1 MGLLEGK
8 KAVIFGVA
16 NDKSIAWAIAEAFK
30 REGAEL
36 ALTYANDMM
45 AKRVIPL
52 AESLGVDLVLPCDV
66 QSDADIKAVFE
77 RIGAAWGGLD
87 TLIHSVA
94 FASKDELKGSF
105 LNTTREG
112 FAMAM
117 DISAYSLIALTKE
130 AAPLMKERDG
140 NVLAMSYYGGQKVFP
155 NYNVMG
161 VAKAALE
168 MSVRYLAEAVG
179 GDGIRVN
186 AISAGPIK
194 TLAAAGIGGFNQIAS
209 HVSEK
214 APLRRNITQE
224 EVAAAVYLSSYLARG
239 VTGENHFV
247 DSGYKHY
254 RPVAGRKTTATYSG
268 ILYLMRLRNDVP
280 GQIPFKR
287 GKFPSSIC
295 TQPDR
300 A

>member
-1 MGLLEGK
+1 MGLLQGK

-36 ALTYANDMM
+36 ALTYANETV
-45 AKRVIPL
+45 AKRVLPL
-52 AESLGVDLVLPCDV
+52 AESVDAKLVLPCDV
-66 QSDADIKAVFE
+66 QSDMDIKSVFD
-77 RIGAAWGGLD
+77 RIGATWGGLD
-87 TLIHSVA
+87 ILIHSVA

-112 FAMAM
+112 FALAL

-130 AAPLMKERDG
+130 AAPLMKGRDG
-140 NVLAMSYYGGQKVFP
+140 SVLTMSYYGGQKVFP

-179 GDGIRVN
+179 PDGTRVN
-186 AISAGPIK
+186 GISAGPIR
-194 TLAAAGIGGFNQIAS
+194 TLAAAGVGGFNQIAG

-224 EVAAAVYLSSYLARG
+224 EVAGAALYLSSPLSRG
-239 VTGENHFV
+239 VTGEIHFV
-247 DSGYKHY
+247 DSGYNII
-254 RPVAGRKTTATYSG
+254 G
-268 ILYLMRLRNDVP
+268 L
-280 GQIPFKR
+280 
-287 GKFPSSIC
+287 
-295 TQPDR
+295 
-300 A
+300 